1 MMIALTP
8 RIPICRTAQYFNPHF
23 RKGSDKIATGFP
35 IERVISIHTSAREVT
50 DGEWWEKDI
59 CRFQST
65 LPQGKWRQ
73 DGHADLPYENF
84 NPHFRKGSDSD
95 SNHGDQQVFHF
106 NPHFRKGSD
115 RFLIF
120 CLRLLNIF
128 QSTLPQGK
136 WLVTP
141 YKVVSKGHFNPHFRK
156 GSDLSSFRHPLK
168 SVISIHTS
176 AREVTPCTL
185 RLLTLLQI
193 SIHTSAREVTQHK
206 TKVQNIFSHFNPHF
220 RKGSDGQDIDWTA
233 TEDDI
238 SIHTSAREVTAKVRV
253 RIMPKPI
260 SIHTSAREVTCS
272 LDHWMH
278 RKPYFN
284 PHFRKGS
291 DFEKSAGED
300 YMFRISIHTSAR
312 EVTVRWIPG

>member
-23 RKGSDKIATGFP
+23 RKGSDSYSHP
-35 IERVISIHTSAREVT
+35 
-50 DGEWWEKDI
+50 
-59 CRFQST
+59 
-65 LPQGKWRQ
+65 
-73 DGHADLPYENF
+73 HADFTN
-84 NPHFRKGSDSD
+84 
-95 SNHGDQQVFHF
+95 
-106 NPHFRKGSD
+106 
-115 RFLIF
+115 
-120 CLRLLNIF
+120 
-128 QSTLPQGK
+128 
-136 WLVTP
+136 
-141 YKVVSKGHFNPHFRK
+141 
-156 GSDLSSFRHPLK
+156 
-168 SVISIHTS
+168 
-176 AREVTPCTL
+176 
-185 RLLTLLQI
+185 I

-291 DFEKSAGED
+291 DRME
-300 YMFRISIHTSAR
+300 H
-312 EVTVRWIPG
+312 

>member
-1 MMIALTP
+1 MVMQTCLM
-8 RIPICRTAQYFNPHF
+8 R
-23 RKGSDKIATGFP
+23 
-35 IERVISIHTSAREVT
+35 ISIHTSAREVT
-50 DGEWWEKDI
+50 AVWVYQVRNGCE
-59 CRFQST
+59 FQST
-65 LPQGKWRQ
+65 LPQGKWQ
-73 DGHADLPYENF
+73 W
-84 NPHFRKGSDSD
+84 
-95 SNHGDQQVFHF
+95 QQSWRSTSV
-106 NPHFRKGSD
+106 P
-115 RFLIF
+115 
-120 CLRLLNIF
+120 F

-136 WLVTP
+136 WQI
-141 YKVVSKGHFNPHFRK
+141 FDF
-156 GSDLSSFRHPLK
+156 LSQIVK
-168 SVISIHTS
+168 Y
-176 AREVTPCTL
+176 
-185 RLLTLLQI
+185 I

-291 DFEKSAGED
+291 DRMEHWLVSR
-300 YMFRISIHTSAR
+300 YRISIHTSAR
-312 EVTVRWIPG
+312 EVTHQHQASHLLGRFQSTLPQGKWLPDYAEEQGNSSFQSTLPQGKWRDINNILCIL

>member
-1 MMIALTP
+1 M
-8 RIPICRTAQYFNPHF
+8 
-23 RKGSDKIATGFP
+23 
-35 IERVISIHTSAREVT
+35 
-50 DGEWWEKDI
+50 
-59 CRFQST
+59 
-65 LPQGKWRQ
+65 
-73 DGHADLPYENF
+73 
-84 NPHFRKGSDSD
+84 
-95 SNHGDQQVFHF
+95 
-106 NPHFRKGSD
+106 
-115 RFLIF
+115 
-120 CLRLLNIF
+120 
-128 QSTLPQGK
+128 
-136 WLVTP
+136 
-141 YKVVSKGHFNPHFRK
+141 
-156 GSDLSSFRHPLK
+156 
-168 SVISIHTS
+168 
-176 AREVTPCTL
+176 TPCTL

-291 DFEKSAGED
+291 DTIKFN
-300 YMFRISIHTSAR
+300 MFPDCTGFQSTLPQGKWLW
-312 EVTVRWIPG
+312 EVSRRGLYVPYFNPHFRKGSDCEMDTGIGGGKYFNPHFRKGSDLPQLELLHFY

>member
-1 MMIALTP
+1 M
-8 RIPICRTAQYFNPHF
+8 TAVWVY
-23 RKGSDKIATGFP
+23 
-35 IERVISIHTSAREVT
+35 
-50 DGEWWEKDI
+50 
-59 CRFQST
+59 
-65 LPQGKWRQ
+65 
-73 DGHADLPYENF
+73 
-84 NPHFRKGSDSD
+84 
-95 SNHGDQQVFHF
+95 QVR
-106 NPHFRKGSD
+106 NG
-115 RFLIF
+115 
-120 CLRLLNIF
+120 CEF

-260 SIHTSAREVTCS
+260 SIHTSAREVTGWNTDWS
-272 LDHWMH
+272 ADTGFQSTLPQGKWPHGQFLYKKYGD
-278 RKPYFN
+278 FN